1 MAEVVY
7 IGDYDNTN
15 DLRLDSN
22 GTPISLS
29 SVTQIDAQMGTVSVS
44 STNQGDDP
52 IRWNVAG
59 YATGEMRCKF
69 GSLEGL
75 VPGVWPCYFIV
86 YEPTNPNGIVF
97 GPVNFRVLSLSEG
110 VA

>member
-1 MAEVVY
+1 MSETVY

-22 GTPISLS
+22 GTAISLS
-29 SVTQIDAQMGTVSVS
+29 SVTQIDAKIGLVEIT

-59 YATGEMRCKF
+59 YTTGEIRCKF
-69 GSLEGL
+69 GGIEGL
-75 VPGVWPCYFIV
+75 NPGHWPCYFIV

-97 GPVNFRVLSLSEG
+97 GPVSFDVLDI
-110 VA
+110 A